1 MTQAKMVVELQRI
14 IGEIKVSKVE
24 TEKIWI
30 EFIQL
35 IADEVKDGG
44 QVKFGSL
51 FKVYKKHKSARKVR
65 NPKTG
70 ETFMKEAR
78 DELGCKVMRNGK
90 SLFSE

>member
-1 MTQAKMVVELQRI
+1 M
-14 IGEIKVSKVE
+14 E

-44 QVKFGSL
+44 QVKFNSL
-51 FKVYKKHKSARKVR
+51 FKIYKKHKSARKVR

-78 DELGCKVMRNGK
+78 NELDCKVMRSGK